1 MAVRPVGWVSK
12 AEVNRGGR
20 CGLLWRWAR
29 NVRGRGACFVDD
41 ERKMVKKISYT
52 VPCASHF
59 RDALNAL
66 AHAKSCNVADVAR
79 SIVLIVPRAVIEA
92 FPDPGDPARDD
103 RETVVLKSGKSKGKP
118 WRRKPRLQVR
128 IAPGFTVE
136 TIRKALALALALEQ
150 GHMKIGIE
158 SEAERAETEMQS
170 EAQAALF
177 RETHDE
183 LERLRNVVD
192 ALRFDALANG
202 VVTRDQ
208 ALYVL
213 GFPPGSNPDAAML
226 RLRFRKLATVYHPD
240 GKDGSHEHMS
250 QLNAAM
256 AMLR

>member
-1 MAVRPVGWVSK
+1 MEQFAAADSK
-12 AEVNRGGR
+12 MTDT
-20 CGLLWRWAR
+20 L
-29 NVRGRGACFVDD
+29 D
-41 ERKMVKKISYT
+41 VKKTSYT
-52 VPCASHF
+52 VPCSSRF

-66 AHAKSCNVADVAR
+66 ARTRRCNVADVAR
-79 SIVLIVPRAVIEA
+79 SVVLIVPLEMIEA
-92 FPDPGDPARDD
+92 FPDPGGPARDD
-103 RETVVLKSGKSKGKP
+103 RETIVLKSGKSKGKP

-128 IAPGFTVE
+128 MAPGLRIETV
-136 TIRKALALALALEQ
+136 RKALSLAYALER
-150 GHMKIGIE
+150 GHMKIGVE
-158 SEAERAETEMQS
+158 SEAERAELEMQS
-170 EAQAALF
+170 EAQSALF

-192 ALRFDALANG
+192 ALRFDALASG

-213 GFPPGSNPDAAML
+213 GFPPGSNPDAAAL

-240 GKDGSHEHMS
+240 GQDGTHDHMS